1 VWIREWFLGVGF
13 EGGGEMDFNSRDRD
27 AIVGLLR
34 SLSGFRGREGGASG
48 LGA

>member
-1 VWIREWFLGVGF
+1 MVPWRWLW
-13 EGGGEMDFNSRDRD
+13 GGGEMDFNSRDRD

-34 SLSGFRGREGGASG
+34 FLLVLEGGASA